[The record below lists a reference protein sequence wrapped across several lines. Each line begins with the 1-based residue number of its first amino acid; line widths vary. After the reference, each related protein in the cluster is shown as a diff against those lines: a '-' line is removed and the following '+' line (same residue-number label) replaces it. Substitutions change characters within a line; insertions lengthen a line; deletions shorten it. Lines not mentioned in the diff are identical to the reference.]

1 MSPVVE
7 KPGRF
12 FQRLHLMIFIVMCL
26 LLVPT
31 VTIWRQSQVYIVMMS
46 WVAMAYASVSSWQA
60 SRVESNQEEE
70 KENRGGPGG
79 DTAETGA

>member
-1 MSPVVE
+1 MKTSTA

-12 FQRLHLMIFIVMCL
+12 FQRLHLGIFFLMCL

-31 VTIWRQSQVYIVMMS
+31 ITIWRQSQTYIVMMS

-60 SRVESNQEEE
+60 SRVEANQEED
-70 KENRGGPGG
+70 K
-79 DTAETGA
+79 

>member
-1 MSPVVE
+1 MSPAIE

-12 FQRLHLMIFIVMCL
+12 FQRLHLIIFIGMCL
-26 LLVPT
+26 LLPPT
-31 VTIWRQSQVYIVMMS
+31 VTIWRQSQTYIVMMS

-70 KENRGGPGG
+70 HDK
-79 DTAETGA
+79 DTDRQETETE